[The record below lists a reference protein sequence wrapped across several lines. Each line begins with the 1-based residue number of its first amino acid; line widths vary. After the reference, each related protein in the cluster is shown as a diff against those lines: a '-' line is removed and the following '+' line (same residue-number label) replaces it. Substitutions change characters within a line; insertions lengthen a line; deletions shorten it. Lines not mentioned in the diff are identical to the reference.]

1 MLIQSRCKPAKIIC
15 RHCALF
21 LNNANAALGFD
32 KKSWRDGVWS
42 TEMSSPANTPL
53 LPYSIT
59 PALLAA
65 AEEFHDIAPPVDYS
79 LIPAWLVFVIAFVVL
94 SVLGLVVWWFVRRR
108 KPEPPPKA
116 PREIAIGELEQ
127 IRPEIERMS
136 PYQFSIR
143 VSDILRRYVTQQYGL
158 PAMRQTSIEFLTA
171 AAKAPS
177 FSADDKSLLEDFL
190 NRCDLIKFA
199 KYEATTSDSEL
210 LLEEAFRFVKGGQLA
225 AV

>member
-1 MLIQSRCKPAKIIC
+1 MECWSNEMNSLSNTQSLQYSIAP
-15 RHCALF
+15 ALF
-21 LNNANAALGFD
+21 VL
-32 KKSWRDGVWS
+32 
-42 TEMSSPANTPL
+42 
-53 LPYSIT
+53 
-59 PALLAA
+59 

-79 LIPAWLVFVIAFVVL
+79 LIPPWLVFVIAFVVL
-94 SVLGLVVWWFVRRR
+94 SLLGLVVWWFAKRR
-108 KPEPPPKA
+108 KPELPPKA
-116 PREIAIGELEQ
+116 PREIALGELEQ

-210 LLEEAFRFVKGGQLA
+210 LLDEAIRFVKGGQLA
-225 AV
+225 TV

>member
-1 MLIQSRCKPAKIIC
+1 MER
-15 RHCALF
+15 
-21 LNNANAALGFD
+21 
-32 KKSWRDGVWS
+32 WRN
-42 TEMSSPANTPL
+42 EMNSGHKTPL
-53 LPYSIT
+53 LHYSFT
-59 PALLAA
+59 PVLLVL

-79 LIPAWLVFVIAFVVL
+79 LIPPWLVFVIAFVVL
-94 SVLGLVVWWFVRRR
+94 SLLGLIVWWFVQRR
-108 KPEPPPKA
+108 KPELPPKA
-116 PREIAIGELEQ
+116 PREIALEDLEH
-127 IRPEIERMS
+127 IRNEIERIN

-143 VSDILRRYVTQQYGL
+143 VSDILRRYVSHQYGV
-158 PAMRQTSIEFLTA
+158 PATRQTSIEFLTA

-210 LLEEAFRFVKGGQLA
+210 LLEEAIRFVKGGQLA

>member
-1 MLIQSRCKPAKIIC
+1 MNLLFNTVLLHCSIAPAF
-15 RHCALF
+15 RVF
-21 LNNANAALGFD
+21 
-32 KKSWRDGVWS
+32 
-42 TEMSSPANTPL
+42 
-53 LPYSIT
+53 
-59 PALLAA
+59 

-79 LIPAWLVFVIAFVVL
+79 LIPPWLVFVIAFVVL
-94 SVLGLVVWWFVRRR
+94 SLLGLIVWWFVQRR

-116 PREIAIGELEQ
+116 PREIALEELEH
-127 IRPEIERMS
+127 IRNEIETIN

-143 VSDILRRYVTQQYGL
+143 VSDILRRYVSQQYGV
-158 PAMRQTSIEFLTA
+158 PATRQTSIEFLTA

-190 NRCDLIKFA
+190 SRCDLIKFA

-210 LLEEAFRFVKGGQLA
+210 LLEEAIRFVKGGQLA

>member
-1 MLIQSRCKPAKIIC
+1 MESWSNETNSR
-15 RHCALF
+15 R
-21 LNNANAALGFD
+21 
-32 KKSWRDGVWS
+32 
-42 TEMSSPANTPL
+42 NTPL
-53 LPYSIT
+53 FHYSIT
-59 PALLAA
+59 PVLFIL

-79 LIPAWLVFVIAFVVL
+79 LIPPWLVFVIAFVVL
-94 SVLGLVVWWFVRRR
+94 SLLGLVVWWFAHRR
-108 KPEPPPKA
+108 KPELPPKA
-116 PREIAIGELEQ
+116 PREVALEELELIRGQ
-127 IRPEIERMS
+127 IDRTS

-143 VSDILRRYVTQQYGL
+143 VSDILRRYVSQQYGL

-210 LLEEAFRFVKGGQLA
+210 LLEEAIRFVKGGQLA